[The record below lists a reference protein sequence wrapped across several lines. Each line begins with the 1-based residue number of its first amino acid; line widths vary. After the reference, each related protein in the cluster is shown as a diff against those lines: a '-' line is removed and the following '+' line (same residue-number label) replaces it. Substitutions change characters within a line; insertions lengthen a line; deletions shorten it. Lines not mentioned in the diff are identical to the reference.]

1 LATEYTQDNRQ
12 IQITTPLGKDE
23 LLLLGFTGQ
32 EGVSRLFSF
41 DLRMLSENR
50 SIKFESI
57 VGKKATISFTLPDGE
72 VRHINGIISSFAQG
86 GSSMLENAEKPT
98 VFSHYT
104 ATLVPWFWLL
114 TRSSD
119 CRIFQEMTVPEILEK
134 VFKEHGF
141 SDYKNRLQGSFAKR
155 EYCVQYR
162 ETAFNFASRLMEEEG
177 IFYFFEHEAE
187 KHTLILAN
195 SPNEFKPCPL
205 QAKVSYKT
213 IAGQER
219 DEDVITDFT
228 MSREVRPG
236 QYTIRDFNFEKPT
249 LDLTANL
256 SGKGEPKLEIYD
268 YPGEYKTKDEGER
281 LVGIRIQ
288 EEDAPQIVING
299 ASTCRSLVSGYR
311 FELQDHYRRDFNKE
325 YVLTA
330 IYHSADLSES
340 YRSSEGGESGV
351 DYYNS
356 FQCIVHQ
363 APYRPMRLTPVPVV
377 QGTQTAIVVGP
388 AGEEIFTD
396 KYGRVKV
403 QFHWD
408 RDGKYDDKSSCWIR
422 VASTWAGKSWG
433 QISIPRIG
441 QEVIVDFLE
450 GDPDRP
456 IIIGRVYNAESMPP
470 YTLPGEMTKSTIK
483 TYSSKGG
490 GGFNELRFED
500 KKGSEQ
506 IFIHA
511 EKDTDFRVKNDQR
524 EWIGR
529 DSHEIVKRDRR
540 KLIERDEMVVIKRD
554 LVEEYG
560 RDHHLKIKGK
570 EAIEITSSQSLK
582 INGNAA
588 QEIGGNLTQSVSG
601 NIYLKGMQ
609 VVIESSTGLTLKC
622 GGNFITLLPAGVFIQ
637 GTMVMINSGGAALPG
652 VPGMLVPPTAPA
664 EAEIA
669 DNADPGSKEPTY
681 KQQRERQSPSEQAAS
696 NAPSHSGSSSSSS
709 EEEQK
714 KHWIEIE
721 LVDKEGK
728 PVPGEKYR
736 VTLPDGS
743 TLAEGTLD
751 EKGFARV
758 DNIDPGNCK
767 VTFPNL
773 DKDSWKQK

>member
-1 LATEYTQDNRQ
+1 MATYTQDNRQ

-23 LLLLGFTGQ
+23 LLLTGFTGQ

-50 SIKFESI
+50 SVKLEDL
-57 VGKKATISFTLPDGE
+57 VGKKATIKMTLPDGSE
-72 VRHINGIISSFAQG
+72 RLINGIVNSFTQG
-86 GSSMLENAEKPT
+86 GSTMMEGGTTPKIFAN
-98 VFSHYT
+98 YT
-104 ATLVPWFWLL
+104 ATLVPWLWLL
-114 TRSSD
+114 TRTSD
-119 CRIFQEMTVPEILEK
+119 CRIFQEMTVPDILEK
-134 VFKEHGF
+134 IFKDNGF
-141 SDYKNRLQGSFAKR
+141 TDYKNRLQGSFQPR

-162 ETAFNFASRLMEEEG
+162 ETAFNFVSRLMEEEG
-177 IFYFFEHEAE
+177 IFYFFEHEE
-187 KHTLILAN
+187 DKHTLILAN

-213 IAGQER
+213 ISGQER
-219 DEDVITDFT
+219 DEDVITDFM

-256 SGKGEPKLEIYD
+256 TGKGEKQFEIYD

-281 LVGIRIQ
+281 LVGIRVQ
-288 EEDAPQIVING
+288 EEDAPQIVVNG
-299 ASTCRSLVSGYR
+299 SGTCRGLVPGFR
-311 FELQDHYRRDFNKE
+311 FELQDHYRRDFNKS
-325 YVLTA
+325 YVLTSV
-330 IYHSADLSES
+330 YHSADNSEA
-340 YRSSEGGESGV
+340 YRSTDNEDSSV
-351 DYYNS
+351 DYYNT
-356 FQCIVHQ
+356 FQCVVHP
-363 APYRPMRLTPVPVV
+363 APFRPSRLTPVPVV
-377 QGTQTAIVVGP
+377 HGTQTAIVTGP

-422 VASTWAGKSWG
+422 VSSTWAGKGWG

-456 IIIGRVYNAESMPP
+456 IIVGRVYNAESMPP
-470 YTLPGEMTKSTIK
+470 YALPGEQTKSTLK

-500 KKGSEQ
+500 KKGEEQ
-506 IFIHA
+506 IFLHA

-529 DSHEIVKRDRR
+529 DSHEIIKRDKRE
-540 KLIERDEMVVIKRD
+540 LVERDEMVVIKRD
-554 LVEEYG
+554 QVVELG
-560 RDHHLKIKGK
+560 RDHHVKIKGK
-570 EAIEITSSQSLK
+570 EAIEIAQTQSVK
-582 INGNAA
+582 VKGNKA
-588 QEIGGNLTQSVSG
+588 EEVGGNLAQAVTG
-601 NIYLKGMQ
+601 NVYVKGNM
-609 VVIESSTGLTLKC
+609 VVIESQAGLTLKC
-622 GGNFITLLPAGVFIQ
+622 GSNFITLLPAGVFIQ

-652 VPGMLVPPTAPA
+652 VPGMLVPPTAPT

-681 KQQRERQSPSEQAAS
+681 KQQRERQSAAEQAAAAS
-696 NAPSHSGSSSSSS
+696 PSHDPTS
-709 EEEQK
+709 EENKQK
-714 KHWIEIE
+714 KGWIEIE
-721 LVDKEGK
+721 LVDETGK
-728 PVPGEKYR
+728 PVAGEKYR
-736 VTLPDGS
+736 ITLPDGV

-751 EKGFARV
+751 EKGKARV
-758 DNIDPGNCK
+758 EGFDPGNCK
-767 VTFPNL
+767 VTFPEIDDEL
-773 DKDSWKQK
+773 WSKA

>member
-1 LATEYTQDNRQ
+1 MATEYTQDNRQ
-12 IQITTPLGKDE
+12 LQIITPLGKDE

-32 EGVSRLFSF
+32 EGVARLFSF
-41 DLRMLSENR
+41 DLRMMSENR

-57 VGKKATISFTLPDGE
+57 VGKKATINVTLPDGK

-86 GSSMLENAEKPT
+86 GSSMLEKGEKPT

-119 CRIFQEMTVPEILEK
+119 CRIFQEMSVPEILEK
-134 VFKEHGF
+134 VFKDHGF
-141 SDYKNRLQGSFAKR
+141 SDYKNRLQGSFDKR

-162 ETAFNFASRLMEEEG
+162 ETAFNFVSRLMEEEG

-205 QAKVSYKT
+205 QTKVSYKT

-236 QYTIRDFNFEKPT
+236 SYTIRDFNFENPT

-256 SGKGEPKLEIYD
+256 AGKGGSFEIYD
-268 YPGEYKTKDEGER
+268 YPGEYKTKNEGER

-288 EEDAPQIVING
+288 EEEAPQVVING
-299 ASTCRSLVSGYR
+299 GGTCRGLLSGFR

-325 YVLTA
+325 YALTA
-330 IYHSADLSES
+330 IHHSADLGES
-340 YRSSEGGESGV
+340 YRSGEGSDGGL

-356 FQCIVHQ
+356 FQCIDHK
-363 APYRPMRLTPVPVV
+363 ASFRPTRLTPVPVV

-388 AGEEIFTD
+388 SGEEIFTD

-408 RDGKYDDKSSCWIR
+408 RDGKYDEKSSCWIR
-422 VASTWAGKSWG
+422 VSTTWAGKGWG
-433 QISIPRIG
+433 QISLPRIG

-456 IIIGRVYNAESMPP
+456 IITGRVYNGDSMPP
-470 YTLPGEMTKSTIK
+470 YALPGEQTKSTIK

-490 GGFNELRFED
+490 GGFNEIRLED
-500 KKGSEQ
+500 KRGSEQ
-506 IFIHA
+506 VFIHA

-529 DSHEIVKRDRR
+529 DSHEIIKRDKR
-540 KLIERDEMVVIKRD
+540 KLVERDEQVVIKRD
-554 LVEEYG
+554 EIEEIG

-570 EAIEITSSQSLK
+570 EAMEISGTQSLK
-582 INGNAA
+582 VGGNVAE
-588 QEIGGNLTQSVSG
+588 EIGGNYGQAVTG
-601 NIYLKGMQ
+601 NIYLKGNM
-609 VVIESSTGLTLKC
+609 VVIEASSGMTLKV
-622 GGNFITLLPAGVFIQ
+622 GGNFITLSPAGVMIQ

-652 VPGMLVPPTAPA
+652 VPGMLVPPTAPT
-664 EAEIA
+664 EAEVA

-681 KQQRERQSPSEQAAS
+681 KQQRERMSASEAAAA
-696 NAPSHSGSSSSSS
+696 NAPSHSNKGSS
-709 EEEQK
+709 EEEKQK
-714 KHWIEIE
+714 KSWIEIE
-721 LVDKEGK
+721 LVNDDGK

-736 VTLPDGS
+736 VTLPDG
-743 TLAEGTLD
+743 TTIDEGTLD
-751 EKGFARV
+751 EKGRARV
-758 DNIDPGNCK
+758 EGIDPGTCK

-773 DKDSWKQK
+773 DKDAWKPK